1 MRCLLASCWNATL
14 DVLFRLLFKSCKLTH
29 GSVLG
34 TAVNCAVMALMD
46 AGIAMRGLAVA
57 ATCIAI
63 NNISPSSK
71 AEDMD
76 IDASAS
82 DDTDVTIWLDPTVEE

>member
-1 MRCLLASCWNATL
+1 
-14 DVLFRLLFKSCKLTH
+14 
-29 GSVLG
+29 
-34 TAVNCAVMALMD
+34 MALMD